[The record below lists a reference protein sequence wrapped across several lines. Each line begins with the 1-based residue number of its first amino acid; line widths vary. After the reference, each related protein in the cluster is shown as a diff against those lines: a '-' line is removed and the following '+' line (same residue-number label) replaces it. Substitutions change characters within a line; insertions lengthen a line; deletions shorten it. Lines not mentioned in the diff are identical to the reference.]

1 MYLILSSEFPPHS
14 GGIGTCAYKLSKNIL
29 DQSIVLSAASR
40 SDSKNRLDKDGVDI
54 IRSSGRGVFNRFLFF
69 VFNIFFMIKKYNIN
83 KVIIFDHRSFVF
95 FSIADFF
102 LFNKKR
108 SVYYYGHGSE
118 FVKTD
123 FASSLFRFF
132 LRKSDATILCNSR
145 YTKGLITS
153 TIRKDSYVVLLGGEM
168 FKTSRVEKTDELNYI
183 HKKYQKYN
191 KVVLTVGRVDNRK
204 GQDMIINLINDNL
217 DDFRDILFVLAGPV
231 NKKFWSR
238 LKSQVPE
245 SVLVLNE
252 VDLTTLEFIYSN
264 SDFYLQPSRFDSD
277 NGEVEGFGIAVC
289 DAIHSGLIPI
299 VSSHG
304 GMSEV
309 LGGGLEQF
317 VFEENNLESLAQF
330 LRSTINLQQGEVE
343 EYRQL
348 LSRRASELSW
358 ENSRYKFERILRL

>member
-132 LRKSDATILCNSR
+132 LRKSDATILW
-145 YTKGLITS
+145 T
-153 TIRKDSYVVLLGGEM
+153 
-168 FKTSRVEKTDELNYI
+168 
-183 HKKYQKYN
+183 
-191 KVVLTVGRVDNRK
+191 
-204 GQDMIINLINDNL
+204 
-217 DDFRDILFVLAGPV
+217 
-231 NKKFWSR
+231 
-238 LKSQVPE
+238 
-245 SVLVLNE
+245 
-252 VDLTTLEFIYSN
+252 
-264 SDFYLQPSRFDSD
+264 
-277 NGEVEGFGIAVC
+277 
-289 DAIHSGLIPI
+289 
-299 VSSHG
+299 
-304 GMSEV
+304 
-309 LGGGLEQF
+309 
-317 VFEENNLESLAQF
+317 
-330 LRSTINLQQGEVE
+330 
-343 EYRQL
+343 
-348 LSRRASELSW
+348 
-358 ENSRYKFERILRL
+358 